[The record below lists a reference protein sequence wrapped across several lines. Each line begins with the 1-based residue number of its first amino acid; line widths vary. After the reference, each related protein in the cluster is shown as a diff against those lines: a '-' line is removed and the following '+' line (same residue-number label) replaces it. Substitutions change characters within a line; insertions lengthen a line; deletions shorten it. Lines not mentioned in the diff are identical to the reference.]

1 MKRRFIS
8 LTNAELF
15 KMERK
20 HEIRVEIEQYSVHG
34 PLQKSAFKTWK
45 SRLSERFIRYTAS
58 QGSIRLYLQVFQ
70 TFKLDHAFGPLSL

>member
-34 PLQKSAFKTWK
+34 PLQKYAFKTWK
-45 SRLSERFIRYTAS
+45 KSTLREIYKIYSKLREYPFISAS
-58 QGSIRLYLQVFQ
+58 FSNV
-70 TFKLDHAFGPLSL
+70 